1 MKTPAYVTNRVT
13 SRSYLLYMETLVVGG
28 DHMKQLIMSHKWI
41 VIILCIL
48 VGIYFLWPII
58 TEGSTIMPDSSVLAA
73 DTTKGNTTEQQ
84 DNTPLSMNG
93 DINQRESQQE
103 DGKDSIVYIT
113 GAIQSPGLYKVSSSS
128 TIGDVIKG
136 AGGALP
142 YGDIESINLAET
154 VTGGQH
160 IHIKFNFHGN
170 PESLLRNQKININT
184 ATVKELDSLPGI
196 GPTMAKRIEEYRQSK
211 GAFTSIEDIK
221 HVKGIGDGL
230 FKKIRDK
237 ITV

>member
-1 MKTPAYVTNRVT
+1 
-13 SRSYLLYMETLVVGG
+13 METLTVGG
-28 DHMKQLIMSHKWI
+28 DHMRQMIMSHKWI

-58 TEGSTIMPDSSVLAA
+58 TEESTIMPDSSVLAA
-73 DTTKGNTTEQQ
+73 DMSKENTEKEV
-84 DNTPLSMNG
+84 DSNLELS
-93 DINQRESQQE
+93 
-103 DGKDSIVYIT
+103 DGKITSNTDEKDIIVYVT
-113 GAIQSPGLYKVSSSS
+113 GAIQSPGLYKLSSVS
-128 TIGDVIKG
+128 TVGDVIKG

-142 YGDIESINLAET
+142 YADVETINLAET
-154 VTGGQH
+154 VQGGQH
-160 IHIKFNFHGN
+160 VHIKFNFHGN
-170 PESLLRNQKININT
+170 PEVLLRNQKININT
-184 ATVKELDSLPGI
+184 ASVKELDALPGI

-230 FKKIRDK
+230 FKKIRDR

>member
-13 SRSYLLYMETLVVGG
+13 CRRFLLHMETVVVGG
-28 DHMKQLIMSHKWI
+28 DHMKQMIVSHKWI
-41 VIILCIL
+41 IIILCIL

-58 TEGSTIMPDSSVLAA
+58 TEGSIIMPDSSVLAA
-73 DTTKGNTTEQQ
+73 DTTKGTITEQQ
-84 DNTPLSMNG
+84 NNTSPSMNN
-93 DINQRESQQE
+93 DTIQREAQPE
-103 DGKDSIVYIT
+103 DGKNSIVYIT
-113 GAIQSPGLYKVSSSS
+113 GAIQSPGLYKVASSS

-136 AGGALP
+136 AGGVLP
-142 YGDIESINLAET
+142 YGDVESINLAET
-154 VTGGQH
+154 VTDGQH

>member
-1 MKTPAYVTNRVT
+1 
-13 SRSYLLYMETLVVGG
+13 METLIVGG
-28 DHMKQLIMSHKWI
+28 DHMKQMIVSHKWI
-41 VIILCIL
+41 IIILCIL

-58 TEGSTIMPDSSVLAA
+58 TEESTIMPDSSVLAA
-73 DTTKGNTTEQQ
+73 DMSKENTEKEV
-84 DNTPLSMNG
+84 DSNFDLS
-93 DINQRESQQE
+93 
-103 DGKDSIVYIT
+103 DGKIMSNTDEKDIIVYVT
-113 GAIQSPGLYKVSSSS
+113 GAIQSPGLYKLSSVS
-128 TIGDVIKG
+128 TVGDVIKG

-142 YGDIESINLAET
+142 YGDVESINLAET

-184 ATVKELDSLPGI
+184 ATIKELDSLPGI

-211 GAFTSIEDIK
+211 GVFTSIEDIK

>member
-13 SRSYLLYMETLVVGG
+13 SRSYLLYMETLIVGG
-28 DHMKQLIMSHKWI
+28 DHMKQMIVSHKWI
-41 VIILCIL
+41 IIILCIL

-58 TEGSTIMPDSSVLAA
+58 TEGSTTMPDSSVLAA
-73 DTTKGNTTEQQ
+73 DMSKENTEKEV
-84 DNTPLSMNG
+84 DSNLELS
-93 DINQRESQQE
+93 
-103 DGKDSIVYIT
+103 DGKITSNTDEKDIIVYVT
-113 GAIQSPGLYKVSSSS
+113 GAIQSPGLYKLSSVS
-128 TIGDVIKG
+128 TVGDVIKG

-142 YGDIESINLAET
+142 YADVETINLAET
-154 VTGGQH
+154 VQGGQH
-160 IHIKFNFHGN
+160 VHIKFNFHGN
-170 PESLLRNQKININT
+170 PEVLLRNQKININT
-184 ATVKELDSLPGI
+184 ASVKELDALPGI

-230 FKKIRDK
+230 FKKIRDR

>member
-1 MKTPAYVTNRVT
+1 MTNRVT
-13 SRSYLLYMETLVVGG
+13 SRSYFSYMETLTVGG
-28 DHMKQLIMSHKWI
+28 DHMRQMIMSHKWI

-58 TEGSTIMPDSSVLAA
+58 TEESTIMPDSSVLAA
-73 DTTKGNTTEQQ
+73 DMSKENTEKEV
-84 DNTPLSMNG
+84 DSNFDLS
-93 DINQRESQQE
+93 
-103 DGKDSIVYIT
+103 DGKIMSNTDEKDIIVYVT
-113 GAIQSPGLYKVSSSS
+113 GAIQSPGLYKLSSVS
-128 TIGDVIKG
+128 TVGDVIKG

-142 YGDIESINLAET
+142 YGDVESINLAET

-170 PESLLRNQKININT
+170 HEALLRNQKININT
-184 ATVKELDSLPGI
+184 ASVKELDALPGI

>member
-1 MKTPAYVTNRVT
+1 MTNRVT
-13 SRSYLLYMETLVVGG
+13 SRSYFSYMETLTVGG
-28 DHMKQLIMSHKWI
+28 DHMRQMIMSHKWI

-58 TEGSTIMPDSSVLAA
+58 TEESTIMPDSSVLAA
-73 DTTKGNTTEQQ
+73 DMSKENTEKEV
-84 DNTPLSMNG
+84 DSNFDLS
-93 DINQRESQQE
+93 
-103 DGKDSIVYIT
+103 DGKIMSNTDEKDIIVYVT
-113 GAIQSPGLYKVSSSS
+113 GAIQSPGLYKLSSVS
-128 TIGDVIKG
+128 TVGDVIKG

-142 YGDIESINLAET
+142 YGDVESINLAET

-184 ATVKELDSLPGI
+184 ATIKELDSLPGI

-211 GAFTSIEDIK
+211 GVFTSIEDIK
-221 HVKGIGDGL
+221 YVKGIGDGL

>member
-1 MKTPAYVTNRVT
+1 
-13 SRSYLLYMETLVVGG
+13 METLVVGG

-58 TEGSTIMPDSSVLAA
+58 TEESTIMPDSSVLAA
-73 DTTKGNTTEQQ
+73 DMSKENTEKEV
-84 DNTPLSMNG
+84 DSNLELS
-93 DINQRESQQE
+93 
-103 DGKDSIVYIT
+103 DGKITSNTDEKDIIVYVT
-113 GAIQSPGLYKVSSSS
+113 GAIQSPGLYKLSSVS
-128 TIGDVIKG
+128 TVGDVIKG

-142 YGDIESINLAET
+142 YADVETINLAET
-154 VTGGQH
+154 VQGGQH
-160 IHIKFNFHGN
+160 VHIKFNFHGN
-170 PESLLRNQKININT
+170 PEVLLRNQKININT
-184 ATVKELDSLPGI
+184 ASVKELDALPGI

-230 FKKIRDK
+230 FKKIRDR

>member
-1 MKTPAYVTNRVT
+1 
-13 SRSYLLYMETLVVGG
+13 
-28 DHMKQLIMSHKWI
+28 MKQMIVSHKWI
-41 VIILCIL
+41 IIILCVL

-58 TEGSTIMPDSSVLAA
+58 TEGSTTMPDSSVLVA
-73 DTTKGNTTEQQ
+73 DTTKGTTTE
-84 DNTPLSMNG
+84 
-93 DINQRESQQE
+93 QQE
-103 DGKDSIVYIT
+103 DGKDSIVYVT
-113 GAIQSPGLYKVSSSS
+113 GAIQSPGLYKVASSS

-142 YGDIESINLAET
+142 YGDIESINLAEI

>member
-1 MKTPAYVTNRVT
+1 MTNRVT
-13 SRSYLLYMETLVVGG
+13 SRSYFSYMETLTVGG
-28 DHMKQLIMSHKWI
+28 DYMRQMIMSHKWI

-58 TEGSTIMPDSSVLAA
+58 TEESTIMPDSSVLAA
-73 DTTKGNTTEQQ
+73 DMSKENTEKEL
-84 DNTPLSMNG
+84 DSNFELS
-93 DINQRESQQE
+93 
-103 DGKDSIVYIT
+103 DGKITSNTDEKDIIVYVT
-113 GAIQSPGLYKVSSSS
+113 GAIQSPGLYKLSSVS
-128 TIGDVIKG
+128 TVGDVIKG

-142 YGDIESINLAET
+142 YADVEVINLAET
-154 VTGGQH
+154 VQGGQH
-160 IHIKFNFHGN
+160 VHIKFNFHGN
-170 PESLLRNQKININT
+170 PEALLRNQKININT
-184 ATVKELDSLPGI
+184 ASVKELDALPGI

-230 FKKIRDK
+230 FKKIRDR

>member
-1 MKTPAYVTNRVT
+1 MTNRVT
-13 SRSYLLYMETLVVGG
+13 SRSYFSYMETLTVGG
-28 DHMKQLIMSHKWI
+28 DHMRQMIMSHKWI

-58 TEGSTIMPDSSVLAA
+58 TEESTIMPDSSVLAA
-73 DTTKGNTTEQQ
+73 DMSKENTEKEV
-84 DNTPLSMNG
+84 DSNFELS
-93 DINQRESQQE
+93 
-103 DGKDSIVYIT
+103 DGKITSNTDEKDIIVYVT
-113 GAIQSPGLYKVSSSS
+113 GAIQSPGLYKLSSVS
-128 TIGDVIKG
+128 TVGDVIKG

-142 YGDIESINLAET
+142 YADVETINLAET
-154 VTGGQH
+154 VQGGQH
-160 IHIKFNFHGN
+160 VHIKFNFHGN
-170 PESLLRNQKININT
+170 PEALLRNQKININT
-184 ATVKELDSLPGI
+184 ASVKELDALPGI

-230 FKKIRDK
+230 FKKIRHR

>member
-1 MKTPAYVTNRVT
+1 
-13 SRSYLLYMETLVVGG
+13 
-28 DHMKQLIMSHKWI
+28 MKQMIVSHKWI

-58 TEGSTIMPDSSVLAA
+58 TEESTIMPDSSVLAA
-73 DTTKGNTTEQQ
+73 DMSKENTEKEV
-84 DNTPLSMNG
+84 DSNLELS
-93 DINQRESQQE
+93 
-103 DGKDSIVYIT
+103 DGKITSNTDEKDIIVYVT
-113 GAIQSPGLYKVSSSS
+113 GAIQSPGLYKLSSVS
-128 TIGDVIKG
+128 TVGDVIKG

-142 YGDIESINLAET
+142 YADVETINLAET
-154 VTGGQH
+154 VQGGQH
-160 IHIKFNFHGN
+160 VHIKFNFHGN
-170 PESLLRNQKININT
+170 PEVLLRNQKININT
-184 ATVKELDSLPGI
+184 ASVKELDALPGI

-230 FKKIRDK
+230 FKKIRHR

>member
-1 MKTPAYVTNRVT
+1 
-13 SRSYLLYMETLVVGG
+13 
-28 DHMKQLIMSHKWI
+28 
-41 VIILCIL
+41 
-48 VGIYFLWPII
+48 
-58 TEGSTIMPDSSVLAA
+58 MPDSSVLAA
-73 DTTKGNTTEQQ
+73 DTTKGTITEQQ
-84 DNTPLSMNG
+84 NNTPLSMNG
-93 DINQRESQQE
+93 DTTQREAQPE
-103 DGKDSIVYIT
+103 DGKDSIVYVT
-113 GAIQSPGLYKVSSSS
+113 GAIQSPGLYKVASSS

-136 AGGALP
+136 AGGVLP
-142 YGDIESINLAET
+142 YGDVESINLAET

>member
-1 MKTPAYVTNRVT
+1 MTNRVT
-13 SRSYLLYMETLVVGG
+13 SRSYFSYMETLTVGG
-28 DHMKQLIMSHKWI
+28 DHMRQMIMSHKWI

-73 DTTKGNTTEQQ
+73 DMSKENTEKEL
-84 DNTPLSMNG
+84 DSNL
-93 DINQRESQQE
+93 ESS
-103 DGKDSIVYIT
+103 DGKTTSNIDGKNIIVYVT
-113 GAIQSPGLYKVSSSS
+113 GAIQSPGLYKVSSVS
-128 TIGDVIKG
+128 TVGDVIKG
-136 AGGALP
+136 AGGVLP
-142 YGDIESINLAET
+142 YGDVETINLAET
-154 VTGGQH
+154 VQEGQH
-160 IHIKFNFHGN
+160 VHVKFNFHGN
-170 PESLLRNQKININT
+170 PEVLLRNQKININT
-184 ATVKELDSLPGI
+184 ASVKELDSLPGI

>member
-1 MKTPAYVTNRVT
+1 MKYKLKP
-13 SRSYLLYMETLVVGG
+13 YM
-28 DHMKQLIMSHKWI
+28 I
-41 VIILCIL
+41 IILILCVL

-58 TEGSTIMPDSSVLAA
+58 TEGSTTMPDSSVLAA
-73 DTTKGNTTEQQ
+73 DTTKGTTTEQQ

-93 DINQRESQQE
+93 DTTQRETHQE
-103 DGKDSIVYIT
+103 DGKDSIVYVT
-113 GAIQSPGLYKVSSSS
+113 GAIQSPGLYKVASSS

-170 PESLLRNQKININT
+170 PESLLRNQKININM
-184 ATVKELDSLPGI
+184 ATIKELDSLPGI

-211 GAFTSIEDIK
+211 GSFTSIEDIK